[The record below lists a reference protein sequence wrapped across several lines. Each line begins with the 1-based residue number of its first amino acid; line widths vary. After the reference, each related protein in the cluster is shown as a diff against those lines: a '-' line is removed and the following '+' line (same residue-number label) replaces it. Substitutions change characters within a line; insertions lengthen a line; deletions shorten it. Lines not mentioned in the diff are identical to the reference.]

1 VLVLMGWIFCLGFF
15 CPKILSFSQQNS

>member
-1 VLVLMGWIFCLGFF
+1 MVLMGWIFCLGFF